1 MEPRA
6 LINAN
11 GSVSTTRGRS
21 ISAEMTKEM
30 RDELV
35 NTPIRRPLSPLA
47 NPGDVV
53 IVENG
58 EGIGSPDF
66 GVEVQAATPTGF
78 VKYDPSTSMSPKTP
92 YLMKEGAKLIQQ
104 SAPPKQIQQGLF
116 PVNDK
121 IEEQPD
127 ENMRNKLEAARRR
140 TMNWRPRVAS
150 PLGK

>member
-11 GSVSTTRGRS
+11 GSLSAVRGRS

-30 RDELV
+30 RDELI
-35 NTPIRRPLSPLA
+35 NTPVRQPLVPMAQPTEENINLEVNEETVLSP
-47 NPGDVV
+47 
-53 IVENG
+53 E
-58 EGIGSPDF
+58 ST
-66 GVEVQAATPTGF
+66 AATPTGF
-78 VKYDPSTSMSPKTP
+78 VKYDPSTSMSPRTP

-116 PVNDK
+116 PISGK
-121 IEEQPD
+121 IEDQPD
-127 ENMRNKLEAARRR
+127 ENTRAKLEAARRR

-150 PLGK
+150 PLSK

>member
-11 GSVSTTRGRS
+11 GSLSAARGRS

-35 NTPIRRPLSPLA
+35 NTPVRQPLMPMTQPSVDKIDLENDEESDPSPEHA
-47 NPGDVV
+47 V
-53 IVENG
+53 
-58 EGIGSPDF
+58 S
-66 GVEVQAATPTGF
+66 TPTGF

-92 YLMKEGAKLIQQ
+92 YLMKEGAKLVQQ
-104 SAPPKQIQQGLF
+104 SAPPKQIKQGLF
-116 PVNDK
+116 QVSGK
-121 IEEQPD
+121 IEDQPD
-127 ENMRNKLEAARRR
+127 ENSRAKLDAARRR

-150 PLGK
+150 PLSK

>member
-11 GSVSTTRGRS
+11 GSLSAARGRS

-35 NTPIRRPLSPLA
+35 NTPVRQPLMPMTQPSVDKIDLENDKEGDLSPE
-47 NPGDVV
+47 P
-53 IVENG
+53 
-58 EGIGSPDF
+58 
-66 GVEVQAATPTGF
+66 AASTPTGF

-92 YLMKEGAKLIQQ
+92 YLMKEGTKLVQQ

-116 PVNDK
+116 PVSGK
-121 IEEQPD
+121 IEDQPD
-127 ENMRNKLEAARRR
+127 ENTRAKLDAARRR

-150 PLGK
+150 PLSK